1 MQNYKQLL
9 NLFESK
15 LEEEIETT
23 GHRKPKY
30 LYEPV
35 AYTLQAGGK
44 RIRPILLLMA
54 HELFNDQLEKAFPA
68 AFAIEMFHNF
78 TLLHDDIMDNASL
91 RRNNETVHLKY
102 SYNTAIL
109 SGDAMSILS
118 YEYLNR
124 VDSKNYREIFNI
136 FTNTAL
142 KICEGQQFDMDFE
155 NQNTVTVDNYLDMI
169 GMKTAVLIAASL
181 KIGALTAN
189 ALIHEADLLYEFGY
203 NLGMAFQLRDD
214 YLDSFGNTQ
223 TFGKKIGGDI
233 ASNKKTYLMLK
244 ALELADENLSQKLN
258 DLMKDTLIDTKVK
271 IKQVLSVYEQLD
283 VAKLTIAKMEEYY
296 QKALLCWENL
306 NVSNN
311 QKQELLLLANTMMNR
326 TN

>member
-1 MQNYKQLL
+1 MHNYKELL
-9 NLFESK
+9 SLFESK
-15 LEEEIETT
+15 LEKEIETT
-23 GHRKPKY
+23 GHRQPKY

-35 AYTLQAGGK
+35 AYTLKAGGK
-44 RIRPILLLMA
+44 RIRPVLLLMA
-54 HELFNDQLEKAFPA
+54 HELYNNQLEKAIPA
-68 AFAIEMFHNF
+68 AIAIEMFHNF

-91 RRNNETVHLKY
+91 RRNNETVHIKY

-124 VDSKNYREIFNI
+124 VDSKNFREIFSI

-155 NQNTVTVDNYLDMI
+155 NQSTVTVDNYLDMI

-189 ALIHEADLLYEFGY
+189 APLPEADLLYEFGY

-214 YLDSFGNTQ
+214 YLDTFGNTH

-233 ASNKKTYLMLK
+233 VSNKKTYLMLK
-244 ALELADENLSQKLN
+244 ALELANN
-258 DLMKDTLIDTKVK
+258 DLSTKLRALMENTAISADIK
-271 IKQVLSVYEQLD
+271 IEQVISIYEQLD
-283 VAKLTIAKMEEYY
+283 VAKLTIDKMEEYY

>member
-1 MQNYKQLL
+1 MHNYNELQ
-9 NLFESK
+9 NLFEVNLK
-15 LEEEIETT
+15 KEITAIKS
-23 GHRKPKY
+23 RYPKF

-44 RIRPILLLMA
+44 RIRPVLLLTA
-54 HELFNDQLEKAFPA
+54 HELYNRDLETAMPA

-78 TLLHDDIMDNASL
+78 TLLHDDIMDDANL
-91 RRNNETVHLKY
+91 RRNNPTVHIKY

-109 SGDAMSILS
+109 SGDAMSIIS

-124 VDSKNYREIFNI
+124 IESDNYREIFNI
-136 FTNTAL
+136 FTKTAL
-142 KICEGQQFDMDFE
+142 EICEGQQFDMDYE
-155 NQNTVTVDNYLDMI
+155 NKQEVTVDDYLKMI

-189 ALIHEADLLYEFGY
+189 AHSQQADLLYDFGY

-214 YLDSFGNTQ
+214 YLDSFGDTSS
-223 TFGKKIGGDI
+223 FGKKIGGDI
-233 ASNKKTYLMLK
+233 ISNKKTYLMLK
-244 ALELADENLSQKLN
+244 ALELSDDNLKEKLN
-258 DLMKDTLIDTKVK
+258 SLMKNPPANNDEKITKV
-271 IKQVLSVYEQLD
+271 LSIYEQLD
-283 VAKLTIAKMEEYY
+283 VAKFTSNKMEEYY

-311 QKQELLLLANTMMNR
+311 KKMGLLLIANKLMNR

>member
-1 MQNYKQLL
+1 MHNYKELL
-9 NLFESK
+9 SLFESK
-15 LEEEIETT
+15 LEKEIETT
-23 GHRKPKY
+23 GHRQPKY

-35 AYTLQAGGK
+35 AYALKAGGK
-44 RIRPILLLMA
+44 RIRPVLLLMA
-54 HELFNDQLEKAFPA
+54 HELYSNQLEKAIPA
-68 AFAIEMFHNF
+68 AIAIEMFHNF

-91 RRNNETVHLKY
+91 RRNNETVHIKY

-124 VDSKNYREIFNI
+124 VDSKNFREIFSI

-155 NQNTVTVDNYLDMI
+155 NQSTVTVDNYLDMI

-189 ALIHEADLLYEFGY
+189 ASLSEADLLYEFGY

-214 YLDSFGNTQ
+214 YLDTFGNTH

-233 ASNKKTYLMLK
+233 VSNKKTYLMLK
-244 ALELADENLSQKLN
+244 ALELANN
-258 DLMKDTLIDTKVK
+258 DLSTKLRALMENTAISADIK
-271 IKQVLSVYEQLD
+271 IEQVISIYEQLD
-283 VAKLTIAKMEEYY
+283 VAKLTIDKMEEYY